1 MTSNRSTARIAGA
14 LFILATFT
22 SILSLPVLEP
32 INASNYLVS
41 VSANGNQ
48 MATGVLLVF
57 IAALAAPSIAI
68 SMYPVLRRYNDGLA
82 LGAVGFR
89 LIEGVLIAVG
99 ALGLV
104 LLSTLS
110 QEFVVA
116 GAPDSSYF
124 QALGA
129 LLLAGYRWVGFVGS
143 IMAFSLGAL
152 MYYYIFYQTRLIPR
166 WLSNWGLFAATLSLA
181 GCILVVFGLI
191 GPLSTSQ
198 VILGV
203 PIGVEEM
210 VLAAWLIVKGFNP
223 SAIASKLP
231 RQIVD

>member
-1 MTSNRSTARIAGA
+1 MTSNRTTARIAGA
-14 LFILATFT
+14 LFILATVT

-89 LIEGVLIAVG
+89 LIEGVLIAAG

-110 QEFVVA
+110 QEFVA
-116 GAPDSSYF
+116 RSEEH
-124 QALGA
+124 
-129 LLLAGYRWVGFVGS
+129 
-143 IMAFSLGAL
+143 
-152 MYYYIFYQTRLIPR
+152 
-166 WLSNWGLFAATLSLA
+166 
-181 GCILVVFGLI
+181 
-191 GPLSTSQ
+191 TSELQ
-198 VILGV
+198 
-203 PIGVEEM
+203 
-210 VLAAWLIVKGFNP
+210 
-223 SAIASKLP
+223 S
-231 RQIVD
+231 R